1 MGDLSLTE
9 QSRRLA
15 KRLAAIPA
23 EIIRTTQPVLVSC
36 ANDLA
41 RVAKALA
48 PKDTGALVESIVV
61 TAPGETTPPYA
72 EGGGQRTA
80 GPNQALATVGNPTQ
94 RHGHLQEF
102 GTVKQAAQPFLRPAE
117 RLTHEKN

>member
-61 TAPGETTPPYA
+61 TAP
-72 EGGGQRTA
+72 
-80 GPNQALATVGNPTQ
+80 NQALATVGNPTQ